1 MRKAEV
7 SVLTQVIIALVILV
21 ILVLIIKDKFG
32 ASEKAYADP
41 ARKAYC
47 DNWILG
53 KSPGWNA
60 TVCNKQP
67 DCAAGVCCDTNP
79 NDKVT
84 IGESKFFG
92 CCAPS
97 DSYCPKPTI
106 TSR

>member
-1 MRKAEV
+1 MRKAGA
-7 SVLTQVIIALVILV
+7 SVITEAVILLVILV
-21 ILVLIIKDKFG
+21 IFVLLIKDYFG
-32 ASEKAYADP
+32 ASEKTFIDP

-53 KSPGWNA
+53 KSPGWNS
-60 TVCNKQP
+60 TVCNKQL

-79 NDKVT
+79 NDKVKT
-84 IGESKFFG
+84 GESKFFG

-106 TSR
+106 TSQ